1 VSEPYYAPQVVL
13 TLLRYVKGW
22 WAKLLFGIRSHFYD
36 LKYYPC
42 MEDQLETFLK
52 YWRREVLPE
61 LAYTP
66 ERFDCEDFA
75 FLFKALLVKHTG
87 ANCAFLAGGGVYENG
102 ELLGLHGYNCV
113 LLPNRIVFVE
123 PQIGEILED
132 RDGKIYANDINW
144 EYRLLWVVG

>member
-42 MEDQLETFLK
+42 TEDQLETFLK

-87 ANCAFLAGGGVYENG
+87 ANCGFFSGGAIFEDDSY
-102 ELLGLHGYNCV
+102 LGNHGYICV
-113 LLPNRIVFVE
+113 LLPSRVVFVE

-132 RDGKIYANDINW
+132 CDARIYAPDINW